1 MEKRAMVEN
10 IGTLHQESGNYR
22 GWKKKTALFLSSQS
36 ISLFGSMV
44 VQYAIIWYV
53 TLTTQSGAILTIS
66 TISAFL
72 PQIIISL
79 FAGVWADRYHRKFL
93 IISADVLTAVSTLIL
108 AVFFLL
114 GYREL
119 WLIFLV
125 SGIRSVGAG
134 IQTPAVNALLPQ
146 IVPTERLIRV
156 NSINGTIQPFIMIA
170 APIVS
175 GAMLSFTR
183 LEAIFFI
190 DVVTAILA
198 VSLLLVLKVPAH
210 QKAAAERQTG
220 YLDDLRAGLAYIG
233 QNRTIKTLFIFFAF
247 VFFLVAPVA
256 FLTPLLVTRSFGH
269 EVWRLTASEVSFFAG
284 SILGGII
291 MTSWGGFKNHFR
303 TIGLACIL
311 WGILFAWLGLSKVF
325 PLFLVI
331 MFLSGIPMPLFNVPT
346 TTLLQ
351 EMVKPDVQGRV
362 FGVQQLIMNTV
373 LPMGMLVFGPI
384 ADIISIEVLLV
395 LTSTLMAVPGL
406 WIFFNRQPSKTQ
418 SSLVLAEYE
427 MQTGD

>member
-1 MEKRAMVEN
+1 MDEN
-10 IGTLHQESGNYR
+10 IGTLRSKNGNED

-36 ISLFGSMV
+36 MSLFGSML

-66 TISAFL
+66 TLAAFL

-93 IISADVLTAVSTLIL
+93 IIAADILTASSTLIL
-108 AVFFLL
+108 AMFFLF

-119 WLIFLV
+119 WLIFLI

-146 IVPTERLIRV
+146 IVPTDKLLKV

-175 GAMLSFTR
+175 GTLLSFSR
-183 LEAIFFI
+183 LEGIFFI

-198 VSLLLVLKVPAH
+198 VSLLLVLQVPAH
-210 QKAAAERQTG
+210 QKAAAGQTTG
-220 YLDDLRAGLAYIG
+220 YMDDLRAGLIYVR
-233 QNRTIKTLFIFFAF
+233 QNRAIKTLFLFFAF
-247 VFFLVAPVA
+247 VCFLVAPVA
-256 FLTPLLVTRSFGH
+256 FLTPLLVTRSFGS
-269 EVWRLTASEVSFFAG
+269 EVWRLTANEVTFFVG
-284 SILGGII
+284 SILGGIL
-291 MTSWGGFKNHFR
+291 MATWGGFKNHFR

-311 WGILFAWLGLSKVF
+311 WAILFVGLGLSKVF
-325 PLFLVI
+325 VLYLLM
-331 MFLSGIPMPLFNVPT
+331 MFLSGIPMPMFNIPT

-351 EMVKPDVQGRV
+351 EMVEPDMQGRV
-362 FGVQQLIMNTV
+362 FGVMQLITTTV
-373 LPMGMLVFGPI
+373 MPIGMLVFGPI
-384 ADIISIEVLLV
+384 ADIITIEVLLIM
-395 LTSTLMAVPGL
+395 SSALMAVPGL
-406 WIFFNRQPSKTQ
+406 WIFFSKMPAKTR
-418 SSLVLAEYE
+418 SGAASLDFG